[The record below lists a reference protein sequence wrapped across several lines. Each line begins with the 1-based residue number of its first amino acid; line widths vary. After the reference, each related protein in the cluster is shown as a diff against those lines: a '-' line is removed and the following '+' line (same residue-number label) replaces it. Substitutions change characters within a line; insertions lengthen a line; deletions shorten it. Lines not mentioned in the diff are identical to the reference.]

1 MFFFLMIRRPPR
13 STRTYTLLPY
23 TTPCRSKAPPGGR
36 IENGILT
43 DAARLMIMQA
53 VPQPLARERD
63 LAFIQAQ
70 QMLLSKGI
78 TATADMRTTLDDWLV
93 FRRIADKNLLR
104 IRIMSYADSI
114 QRSDEHTSELQ
125 SLMRISYAVFCLKKK
140 KTK

>member
-1 MFFFLMIRRPPR
+1 
-13 STRTYTLLPY
+13 
-23 TTPCRSKAPPGGR
+23 
-36 IENGILT
+36 
-43 DAARLMIMQA
+43 MIMQA
-53 VPQPLARERD
+53 VPQPRARERD

-114 QRSDEHTSELQ
+114 QTANRAAGGSPSPRSEERRVGKECVSTCRSRWSPYH
-125 SLMRISYAVFCLKKK
+125 
-140 KTK
+140 

>member
-1 MFFFLMIRRPPR
+1 
-13 STRTYTLLPY
+13 
-23 TTPCRSKAPPGGR
+23 
-36 IENGILT
+36 
-43 DAARLMIMQA
+43 MIMQA

-114 QRSDEHTSELQ
+114 QTANRAAGGSPSPRSEERRVGKECVSTCRSRWSPYH
-125 SLMRISYAVFCLKKK
+125 
-140 KTK
+140 